1 MKKILIL
8 SLTMSLFFGIAIFV
22 SNCGVTTGNGGAV
35 PSPWIYCGN
44 RGDTTILVIDGSTNT
59 SVETIDIAPCQPE
72 HMAAS
77 PDGKKIY
84 VDILS
89 SDTVIIIDTTTN
101 TSVGAFSV
109 PLSSYS
115 VGMAISHDGK
125 YLYMTDSGSAN
136 LYRIYLDAGNTNE
149 AISLSGNGWRIA
161 LNPDSTKAYVCGNTF
176 SGVDIV
182 DLQTDAVINTISF
195 TNDSRDVAVKGDY
208 AYATIR
214 HTDASSPDVV
224 AIDLTTDT
232 VAHELFSPG
241 ETFTGIVSIPNKN
254 KLYASNND
262 LTLGKLYIIDSTVP
276 TIESR
281 VITGEGTSFHAPA
294 LMTASEN
301 YAYVYDAELHD
312 KIGVINT
319 NLDEIEKYIYGIN
332 SSGVYN
338 NPVIIYK

>member
-1 MKKILIL
+1 MKKIFILFLII
-8 SLTMSLFFGIAIFV
+8 SLFFGFALFI
-22 SNCGVTTGNGGAV
+22 SNCGVTSSGGGSV

-44 RGDTTILVIDGSTNT
+44 RADTTILVIDGSTNT

-89 SDTVIIIDTTTN
+89 SNAVVIIDTTTN

-109 PLSSYS
+109 PLSSS
-115 VGMAISHDGK
+115 SLGMAVSHDGK

-136 LYRIYLDAGNTNE
+136 LYRIYLTAGNTNE
-149 AISLSGNGWRIA
+149 PISLSGNGWRMA
-161 LNPDSTKAYVCGNTF
+161 LNPDSTKAYVCGDTF

-182 DLQTDAVINTISF
+182 DLQTDTVIDTISF
-195 TNDSRDVAVKGDY
+195 TNDSWDVAVKGNY

-224 AIDLTTDT
+224 AIDMDTDL

-241 ETFTGIVSIPNKN
+241 ETITGIVSIPNKN
-254 KLYASNND
+254 KLYVSNND
-262 LTLGKLYIIDSTVP
+262 DPGKLFIIDSTVP
-276 TIESR
+276 TIEST
-281 VITGEGTSFHAPA
+281 VITGEGASFYCPA
-294 LMTASEN
+294 LMAATEN
-301 YAYVYDAELHD
+301 YAYVYDAELHE

-319 NLDEIEKYIYGIN
+319 NLDEIEKYIYGID

-338 NPVIIYK
+338 NPVIVYK